1 MDSKQETKSG
11 YSRQPCLGSAMV
23 VEILIWI
30 IRSYDFM
37 TLPTQ
42 NDSDLSKIFSRITMI
57 VQDRT
62 ILTILNDP
70 DFWNLL

>member
-1 MDSKQETKSG
+1 MDSKQEIKSG
-11 YSRQPCLGSAMV
+11 YSCQPCLGNAMI

-30 IRSYDFM
+30 IHSYDFM

-42 NDSDLSKIFSRITMI
+42 NDLDLLKIFNKITMI

-62 ILTILNDP
+62 ILTILNDLN
-70 DFWNLL
+70 FWNLL

>member
-1 MDSKQETKSG
+1 MGSKQETKSD
-11 YSRQPCLGSAMV
+11 SSCQPCLGSAMV

-30 IRSYDFM
+30 IHSYDFM

-42 NDSDLSKIFSRITMI
+42 NDSDLLKIFSKITMI

-62 ILTILNDP
+62 ILTILNDLN
-70 DFWNLL
+70 FWNLL

>member
-1 MDSKQETKSG
+1 MDSEQEIKSG
-11 YSRQPCLGSAMV
+11 YSCQPCLGSAMI

-42 NDSDLSKIFSRITMI
+42 NDSDLLKIFSKITMI

-62 ILTILNDP
+62 ILTILNDLN
-70 DFWNLL
+70 FWNLL